1 MDDRIKKAFDFASD
15 STKQLITLSTAIV
28 TLTITFAH
36 NILGD
41 VNGNGKTLLS
51 IAWIIYLISI
61 ICGVWTLLAL
71 TGTLE
76 PIPGDKTPASIRGR
90 NVTLPSI
97 LQILS
102 FLIATG
108 VIVLFGITALG

>member
-76 PIPGDKTPASIRGR
+76 PVAGDKTPASIRGR

-102 FLIATG
+102 FLVATG